1 MKKIILLTSVLFSFI
16 NIAAQQTLT
25 LEECVH
31 VALKN
36 NHDHKQV
43 LYDNQIANEKIDEAY
58 GSSVF
63 PSIKGSANYSRA
75 IKRPEFIFDLG
86 GETQRFKMGSTNS
99 LSASVNLE
107 QPLFSGAMFLA
118 ISVAKTFAE
127 ISSKAVDYS
136 EEELVVKVK
145 QSYYTYLLSNEFV
158 KLVESQIKR
167 AELNR
172 NNTKSMFN
180 TGLTSEQD
188 FIKAKVQYKNLIPAL
203 SRSKNQ
209 KKKAENN
216 LRLIMGLTNS
226 EKIVIE
232 DSLNFKNLSLPE
244 FEKGVGFAYSNNK
257 LIKQSELNEK
267 LQDLATSYAF
277 TGHLPSLY
285 GFGNYQTQ
293 AQEEDDRSIK
303 NWRFQD
309 AISVGLN
316 LKIPIFSGFAT
327 SSKVEQAELEH
338 KKSIERLKKIK
349 AEIKNEFENIY
360 LEIKSLTEQKEAYK
374 SALDESQRGYDIS
387 TKRYKA
393 GLSSQLEVLNSMVS
407 LIDSNTNY
415 LTTIHDYFIAHARLD
430 LIMGKNFDLIEY

>member
-1 MKKIILLTSVLFSFI
+1 MKKIILLAFVLFSFI
-16 NIAAQQTLT
+16 NVTAQQTLT
-25 LEECVH
+25 LEECVQI
-31 VALKN
+31 ALKN

-75 IKRPEFIFDLG
+75 IKRPEFIFDIG
-86 GETQRFKMGSTNS
+86 GQTQRFKIGSTNS
-99 LSASVNLE
+99 MSASIDLE

-118 ISVAKTFAE
+118 IKVAKTFAE

-136 EEELVVKVK
+136 TEELVVKVK

-158 KLVESQIKR
+158 KLVESQTER

-172 NNTKSMFN
+172 NNTESMYN
-180 TGLTSEQD
+180 SGLASEQD
-188 FIKAKVQYKNLIPAL
+188 YIKAKVQYQNLIPAL

-216 LRLIMGLTNS
+216 LKLIMGLANS
-226 EKIVIE
+226 EKIKID
-232 DSLNFKNLSLPE
+232 DSLDFNNISLPE
-244 FEKGVGFAYSNNK
+244 FEEGVSFAYENNK
-257 LIKQSELNEK
+257 LIKQSELDEK
-267 LQDLATSYAF
+267 LKDLVSSYEF

-293 AQEEDDRSIK
+293 AQEEDDNSIK
-303 NWRFQD
+303 NWKFQD

-338 KKSIERLKKIK
+338 KKSLERLEKIK
-349 AEIKNEFENIY
+349 SEIKNEFENIY
-360 LEIKSLTEQKEAYK
+360 LEIKSLIEQKDAYK
-374 SALDESQRGYDIS
+374 SAFDESQRGYEIT
-387 TKRYKA
+387 TKKYKV
-393 GLSSQLEVLNSMVS
+393 GVSSQLEVLNSMVS
-407 LIDSNTNY
+407 LIDANTNY
-415 LTTIHDYFIAHARLD
+415 LTTIHDYYIAHAKLD